1 MEIFQS
7 LGLNGKEGSKAEVS
21 LNEDDKIQKMII
33 VFENSFTYG

>member
-7 LGLNGKEGSKAEVS
+7 LGLNGKEGSKAQVS
-21 LNEDDKIQKMII
+21 LNKDDKIQKMII